1 MNLTQGDIFA
11 ADGPVPLTS
20 QSATVKFSQSSVLAI
35 PFIPVK
41 VTVSIT
47 PPKGVDAST
56 FPVYS
61 GFIQLQSG
69 SEQYQVTYLGVAAA
83 LKDKQILDNTSEF
96 FGVPLPTILD
106 STGNVQNG
114 TTNYTF
120 VGDDFPTVLLRYVGF
135 FFRVSDC
142 STSSCQPCIW
152 HTSSTSRLSR
162 PEHQV
167 YTNIQQE
174 GSYARRLLHVS
185 PNPRQSRRTG
195 LHSSQFGCGCKLQPC
210 GTIAFAFTNLVEIG
224 RGRQWL

>member
-1 MNLTQGDIFA
+1 MH
-11 ADGPVPLTS
+11 PLSRSTPG
-20 QSATVKFSQSSVLAI
+20 SS
-35 PFIPVK
+35 
-41 VTVSIT
+41 SCR
-47 PPKGVDAST
+47 
-56 FPVYS
+56 
-61 GFIQLQSG
+61 
-69 SEQYQVTYLGVAAA
+69 AAA
-83 LKDKQILDNTSEF
+83 NNTRSRTLVSLQHSRTNRFLTTLPSSLASRFPPSLTRPAMSRMGRQTIHSLETISLPSF
-96 FGVPLPTILD
+96 FGM
-106 STGNVQNG
+106 S
-114 TTNYTF
+114 F
-120 VGDDFPTVLLRYVGF
+120 F

-142 STSSCQPCIW
+142 STCSCQPCIW

-210 GTIAFAFTNLVEIG
+210 GTIAFAFINLVEIG

>member
-135 FFRVSDC
+135 FFVSAIAQRAPVSLAFGTPLLRLDLVDPNIKFTPTF
-142 STSSCQPCIW
+142 SKRAPTPGGSFTSVPI
-152 HTSSTSRLSR
+152 L
-162 PEHQV
+162 
-167 YTNIQQE
+167 
-174 GSYARRLLHVS
+174 GSLAEQDFIPRNSDAAVSFSHMARLLLYLLILL
-185 PNPRQSRRTG
+185 R
-195 LHSSQFGCGCKLQPC
+195 
-210 GTIAFAFTNLVEIG
+210 
-224 RGRQWL
+224 